1 MKGNHKG
8 IAKRIV
14 AGISAILFAFLLFSC
29 KTKEIIEPN
38 RGEGWAKKVQA
49 KTLVNLYQVDEV
61 LYRCEQPTALAMKE
75 LEQQGIKTV
84 LNLRKMKNDPQP
96 GDAKLKWVHVR
107 INTWTI
113 SYNDVLRALKE
124 IEKAEKPLV
133 VHCKHGSDRTGAV
146 IAAWN
151 IVKHNHS
158 KEEAIRELRFGGY
171 HFHEKYF
178 KNIIRLVNSLDVEKL
193 KKDLAG

>member
-1 MKGNHKG
+1 MGMKKV
-8 IAKRIV
+8 IAFF
-14 AGISAILFAFLLFSC
+14 LFFAVFVSC

-38 RGEGWAKKVQA
+38 RGEGWAKKVEA
-49 KTLVNLYQVDEV
+49 ETLVNLYKVDEV

-75 LEQQGIKTV
+75 LGQHGIKTV
-84 LNLRKMKNDPQP
+84 LNLRKIKGDPQP
-96 GDAKLKWVHVR
+96 KDATLRCVHVR

-124 IEKAEKPLV
+124 IEKADKPVV

-146 IAAWN
+146 VAAWN
-151 IVKHNHS
+151 IVKHNYS

-178 KNIIRLVNSLDVEKL
+178 KNIIRLINSLNVEQL
-193 KKDLAG
+193 RKDLAQ